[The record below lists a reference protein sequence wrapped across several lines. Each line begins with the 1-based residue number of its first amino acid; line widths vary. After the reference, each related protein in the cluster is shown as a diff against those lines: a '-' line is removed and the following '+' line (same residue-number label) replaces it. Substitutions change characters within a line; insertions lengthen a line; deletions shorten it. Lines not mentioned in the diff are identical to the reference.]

1 LTFPKISIITPSFQQ
16 GAYLEK
22 TIQSV
27 LNQQYPN
34 LEYLIFDA
42 GSSDE
47 TLSILKKYDTQID
60 FWISEPDN
68 GQSHAINKGLQ
79 KATGEIVAWLNSDDQ
94 FTEETL
100 IKIGDYFSK
109 NPEVYL
115 VHGATLLFGEKM
127 LETKRSAP
135 KKDLEILYLACLP
148 YPQPSAFFRHETIE
162 KFGFLNQNLHYGMDY
177 DFFVQIA
184 LNYKIEKIEGVFS
197 KYLMHPS
204 SKTVS
209 QNSGFA
215 KDYAQVFSKIL
226 RSFSSEN
233 TQDLIREMTNLG
245 LYHEANDTYQ
255 VSKKYTKNELQKAF
269 LYNLKYQLS
278 FYYEDLDLETCRKIT
293 NFLKGFAPDFVAEFP
308 EILQIN
314 QRSKWL
320 NKPLMQLL
328 RKVRR

>member
-1 LTFPKISIITPSFQQ
+1 MTLPRISIITPSFQQ

-34 LEYLIFDA
+34 LEYLIFDGA
-42 GSSDE
+42 SSDQ
-47 TLSILKKYDTQID
+47 TLSILEKYDTEID
-60 FWISEPDN
+60 FWVSEPDN

-79 KATGEIVAWLNSDDQ
+79 KATGEIVTWLNSDDQ
-94 FTEETL
+94 FTEGTL
-100 IKIGDYFSK
+100 TKIGHYFSK
-109 NPEVYL
+109 NPEIYL
-115 VHGATLLFGEKM
+115 VHGATLLFGEKIS
-127 LETKRSAP
+127 ETKRSAP
-135 KKDLEILYLACLP
+135 TKDLEILYLACLP
-148 YPQPSAFFRHETIE
+148 YPQPSAFFRREAIE
-162 KFGFLNQNLHYGMDY
+162 KFGFLSPNLHYGMDY

-184 LNYKIEKIEGVFS
+184 LNYQIEKLEGTFS

-204 SKTVS
+204 SKSVS

-215 KDYAQVFSKIL
+215 KDYAQIFSKIL
-226 RSFSSEN
+226 RSFSATH
-233 TQDLIREMTNLG
+233 TQELIREMTNLE
-245 LYHEANDTYQ
+245 LYHKADDTYQ
-255 VSKKYTKNELQKAF
+255 VSKKYTKSELYKAF

-293 NFLKGFAPDFVAEFP
+293 NFLKDFAPDFVAEFP
-308 EILQIN
+308 EISQIN

-320 NKPLMQLL
+320 NKPIMQLL